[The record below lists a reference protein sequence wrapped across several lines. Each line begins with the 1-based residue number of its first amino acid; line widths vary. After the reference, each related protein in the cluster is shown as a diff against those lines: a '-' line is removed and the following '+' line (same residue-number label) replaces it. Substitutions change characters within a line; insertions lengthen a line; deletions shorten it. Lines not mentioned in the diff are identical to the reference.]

1 MERSRQHNRENKA
14 KAKAALPQFN
24 EVEANTEK
32 DRDVKTRFQDGER
45 GATIVGETVE
55 AIKRIRTGTIKSADV
70 DVKIHLRDINA
81 SVNVSHLEQ
90 CPQADPSSLDSPSLR
105 PFRLLWSRQIYSCS
119 SIPDY
124 FFQLN
129 IPFRTRLLARLRQIH
144 IVFRH

>member
-24 EVEANTEK
+24 EVEAGTEK

-81 SVNVSHLEQ
+81 SVNVSHFKPCRKLILPRLIALR
-90 CPQADPSSLDSPSLR
+90 CDPFDYYGPVKSTRALL
-105 PFRLLWSRQIYSCS
+105 FRTTFFS
-119 SIPDY
+119 SIY
-124 FFQLN
+124 HFVHGCSHVCGRS
-129 IPFRTRLLARLRQIH
+129 I
-144 IVFRH
+144 

>member
-24 EVEANTEK
+24 EVEAGTEK

-81 SVNVSHLEQ
+81 SVNVSHLKQ
-90 CPQADPSSLDSPSLR
+90 CRKLTLPRLIALRCDPFDHYGPVKSTRFVLLR
-105 PFRLLWSRQIYSCS
+105 P
-119 SIPDY
+119 
-124 FFQLN
+124 
-129 IPFRTRLLARLRQIH
+129 PFRSSVHGLLHGGSHVCGRSI
-144 IVFRH
+144 